1 MRIGQLL
8 LGLIVAVALGLAQ
21 TPKSPT
27 LSWTR
32 MIWHSASV
40 GGRSVEHAAL
50 MVEIQLD
57 GMDTPAIMQL
67 DLGSDAT
74 MVYGVPYTQLRRN
87 DTAVGR
93 NLVSLSGVLAN
104 CRFQGERFHVRADF
118 GDPITPG
125 KPISLGTVGLDFFT
139 QRILVLDF
147 VRQRLAVLNKGV
159 DLPPAVQHQID
170 VTPIETRNGKMFVA
184 VTLNGREERGLF
196 YDTGSSLFS
205 LMTTRNR
212 WRELTGRRPD
222 DPANDIW
229 TIKSW
234 GKDAPLIGAPMKG
247 ELCVARACISDPLVY
262 FESSGLEGLDF
273 DRYPYKTSGL
283 FGNVPFDGRYTVVVD
298 VPHGRFGLVAGSIAD
313 PAAK

>member
-1 MRIGQLL
+1 MRIGQVL
-8 LGLIVAVALGLAQ
+8 LGGIVVAGVGMTQSQPASA
-21 TPKSPT
+21 SPPF
-27 LSWTR
+27 SWTR

-40 GGRSVEHAAL
+40 GGRSVDHAAL

-74 MVYGVPYTQLRRN
+74 MVYGVPYGQLHRN
-87 DTAVGR
+87 DGAAGQ
-93 NLVSLSGVLAN
+93 NSVSLSGMLAN

-125 KPISLGTVGLDFFT
+125 KPISLGTVGLDFFA

-159 DLPPAVQHQID
+159 DLPPTVQHQID

-184 VTLNGREERGLF
+184 VTLNGREEHGLF

-222 DPANDIW
+222 DPANDV
-229 TIKSW
+229 W
-234 GKDAPLIGAPMKG
+234 GS
-247 ELCVARACISDPLVY
+247 E
-262 FESSGLEGLDF
+262 EH
-273 DRYPYKTSGL
+273 T
-283 FGNVPFDGRYTVVVD
+283 
-298 VPHGRFGLVAGSIAD
+298 
-313 PAAK
+313 